1 MNRYTSTGWPSTDA
15 EALQKLAGKPNADP
29 PKYGLLY
36 DVFFLFSFHY
46 VGDGQGRSRNSGLQ
60 SCRCSLYRLPV
71 LVYF

>member
-36 DVFFLFSFHY
+36 DVIFLFSFHY
-46 VGDGQGRSRNSGLQ
+46 VGDG
-60 SCRCSLYRLPV
+60 
-71 LVYF
+71 